1 MNNQTAYTS
10 QSPYLNQIQ
19 SKIQEEMQPQ
29 PQTTNDYN
37 KPTNT
42 ETSNTMPSNL
52 EIDQSDLTQILKI
65 FQKYQLKESEDVL
78 KRELNKKAGVFA
90 DNSIDPSQK

>member
-19 SKIQEEMQPQ
+19 SKTQVEMQPQ
-29 PQTTNDYN
+29 ASSSDY
-37 KPTNT
+37 KPANT
-42 ETSNTMPSNL
+42 ETSNTIPSNL